1 MKTKIKLKILCVVI
15 AFLLCFPLHFI
26 YEKVPFFIT
35 SIIAPVNESIFEHMK
50 MLFTSIILAGVIQK
64 IIVKVKKLDINNV
77 CFSNF
82 IAATLSIPIFLSM
95 FIPIYLYLGENLPI
109 TIFIMLLAIIMA
121 EYISYLIMNMKDLKM
136 ENITIIF
143 TIIVYLIFGVLTYNP
158 PINELFRDPI
168 TNRYSI

>member
-1 MKTKIKLKILCVVI
+1 MKTKIKLKVLGVLI
-15 AFLLCFPLHFI
+15 AFILCFPLHFI
-26 YEKVPFFIT
+26 YEKVPNFFI

-82 IAATLSIPIFLSM
+82 VAATLSIPIFLSM
-95 FIPIYLYLGENLPI
+95 FIPIYLYIGENLPI

-143 TIIVYLIFGVLTYNP
+143 TIIVYLIFGILTYNP

-168 TNRYSI
+168 TNSYSI

>member
-1 MKTKIKLKILCVVI
+1 MKTKINLKILGTVI

-50 MLFTSIILAGVIQK
+50 MLFTSIIFAGVIQK
-64 IIVKVKKLDINNV
+64 IIVKVKKLDINNI

-82 IAATLSIPIFLSM
+82 VAATLSIPIFLSM

-109 TIFIMLLAIIMA
+109 TIFIMLLAIIVA

>member
-26 YEKVPFFIT
+26 YEKMPNILI

-82 IAATLSIPIFLSM
+82 VAATLSIPIFLSM

-109 TIFIMLLAIIMA
+109 TIFIMLLAIIMS